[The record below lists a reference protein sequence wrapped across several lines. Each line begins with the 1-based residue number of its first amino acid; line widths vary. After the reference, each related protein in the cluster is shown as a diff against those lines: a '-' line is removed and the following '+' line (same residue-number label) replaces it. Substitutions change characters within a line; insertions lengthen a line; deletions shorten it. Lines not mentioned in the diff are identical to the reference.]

1 MTAPALDPRTM
12 KRLAF
17 IRLLHQ
23 QGVDQTRLPEPLN
36 FTSVLSF
43 HDAVEHFL
51 ILAGEYL
58 GAELP
63 DRMNFKQYWTELPK
77 KLGNGVELSG
87 KVGMD
92 RLNRLRNSFKHVGTP
107 PGAAAIEQARADVAA
122 FFEENTPRVFRIPF
136 GGIDMTDLIH
146 QPEAREMVKAA
157 QASNAGNERGEA
169 MTLLVDA
176 FDSLSVRHINAHG
189 FRRTPFRLGSRAY
202 LGPMRKSDL
211 ESALRQLHGEPD
223 RMLPSGPQRLAEQID
238 WLTEIAS
245 EAHISL
251 RLIALGIDLRQ
262 YHRFLQ
268 LTPEVYHYDRERRR
282 CLPGHDYAPT
292 AADFDFCHQ
301 FVITVALRIAELESH
316 PTPPS
321 LEHQDQDAPAP
332 RRAG

>member
-1 MTAPALDPRTM
+1 MTAPALDPQTM

-23 QGVDQTRLPEPLN
+23 HGVDQTRLPEPLT

-51 ILAGEYL
+51 ILAGEHL
-58 GAELP
+58 GAGLP
-63 DRMNFKQYWTELPK
+63 DRVHFMQHWSELHPK
-77 KLGNGVELSG
+77 KLGNGVDLSG
-87 KVGMD
+87 KAGMD
-92 RLNRLRNSFKHVGTP
+92 RLNRLRNSFKHVGIP
-107 PGAAAIEQARADVAA
+107 PGVAAIEQARADVAA
-122 FFEENTPRVFRIPF
+122 FFEENTPRVFGIPF

-146 QPEAREMVKAA
+146 QPEARKMVKAA

-176 FDSLSVRHINAHG
+176 FDSLSERHISAHG
-189 FRRTPFRLGSRAY
+189 FRRTPFRLGPRAF
-202 LGPMRKSDL
+202 LRPMGKSDL
-211 ESALRQLHGEPD
+211 ESALRQLHGEPH

-245 EAHISL
+245 EAQIGL

-268 LTPEVYHYDRERRR
+268 LTPEVYHYDVERRR
-282 CLPGHDYAPT
+282 MLPGPDYAPT
-292 AADFDFCHQ
+292 SAEFDFCHQ

-316 PTPPS
+316 LTPPS
-321 LEHQDQDAPAP
+321 
-332 RRAG
+332 